1 MKKIKLTESQLTSLI
16 LGVITENKEIDR
28 ILDKINSKETYQKG
42 FDSLTDLEKEILQQ
56 IDIDPKGIKKN
67 SKNELIKKI
76 KDKLEVC
83 GVIYMGDLQLD
94 SDIVYAFD
102 EKDDNKSYIVER
114 LEKDIILI
122 LVLNE
127 SGDMVEPHYL
137 EEPYEVLD
145 VYLLSEIWR
154 SIKNYDCDSY
164 SIINPRIMEYYD
176 RDKLHLKEPLIRQLM
191 MRDRQGRYLTP
202 KNIRDHI
209 KNLVDVEV
217 EDSFG
222 NVRVYVKV
230 PEVVQAYLTGRY

>member
-42 FDSLTDLEKEILQQ
+42 FDSLTDLEKEILANA
-56 IDIDPKGIKKN
+56 DIDPKEIKKN

-83 GVIYMGDLQLD
+83 GDIHIFQLELD
-94 SDIVYAFD
+94 SDIIYGSDEEEGNTYTVESLEGNKANILVRDENGQPFDDFD
-102 EKDDNKSYIVER
+102 ELYESLNVP
-114 LEKDIILI
+114 L
-122 LVLNE
+122 LNE
-127 SGDMVEPHYL
+127 
-137 EEPYEVLD
+137 
-145 VYLLSEIWR
+145 IWE
-154 SIKNYDCDSY
+154 SIEGYDCESDVNDT
-164 SIINPRIMEYYD
+164 IVEYYD
-176 RDKLHLKEPLIRQLM
+176 RDKLHLKEPLIRKLTM
-191 MRDRQGRYLTP
+191 KDGKGRFLTP